1 MYHNAAASA
10 LVSSSPSLPST
21 LAFNERPVCPRA
33 RFKVERA
40 MDAIDGKRERER
52 ERKRER
58 GGDGETA
65 EVTTTNCATRN

>member
-40 MDAIDGKRERER
+40 MDAIDGKREREKER
-52 ERKRER
+52 ERERER
-58 GGDGETA
+58 ER
-65 EVTTTNCATRN
+65 EEATGKPQK